1 MFEWLRDF
9 FFCQGDSPVND
20 KDAIVKKSRKEAD
33 EWATKRTA
41 YVEESKVAYRNGEY
55 KKAKKLS
62 KEAIK
67 CCKKME
73 KANWNA
79 AKAIL
84 KPQRSKEIGILDL
97 HGLYLEE
104 AKAAT
109 DQLLDHWTSYPE
121 KSRPESVQIIA
132 EAGKHSRREG
142 YPVIRPEVE
151 IFLKERD
158 LEYAMMKG
166 DGAFLVY
173 INPSARRERNTIL
186 SIGQIIPHFQ
196 QYHCCRFIKV
206 VIHGVF
212 EECYVLVLALIC
224 LLCFISTI
232 NYFQLNSF
240 IINIYSSK

>member
-1 MFEWLRDF
+1 MFEWLWNF
-9 FFCQGDSPVND
+9 LFCREDSPVND

-33 EWATKRTA
+33 EWAAKRRA
-41 YVEESKVAYRNGEY
+41 YIEESKVAYRNGEH

-62 KEAIK
+62 KEARE
-67 CCKKME
+67 CCEKME
-73 KANWNA
+73 EANWNA

-109 DQLLDHWTSYPE
+109 NQFLDHWTSYPE
-121 KSRPESVQIIA
+121 KSRPESVQIITG
-132 EAGKHSRREG
+132 AGKHSRRKG

-173 INPSARRERNTIL
+173 INPSAKKD
-186 SIGQIIPHFQ
+186 
-196 QYHCCRFIKV
+196 C
-206 VIHGVF
+206 VIM
-212 EECYVLVLALIC
+212 
-224 LLCFISTI
+224 
-232 NYFQLNSF
+232 
-240 IINIYSSK
+240 